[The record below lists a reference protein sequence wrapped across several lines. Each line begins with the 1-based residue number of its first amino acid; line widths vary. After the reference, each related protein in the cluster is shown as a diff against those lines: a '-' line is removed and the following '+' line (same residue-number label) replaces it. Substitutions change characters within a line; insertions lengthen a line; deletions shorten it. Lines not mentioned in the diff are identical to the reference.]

1 MASKFLRLA
10 GMLTLLGALGSG
22 SVSCAGERDEISRV
36 QPNAIPKSMF
46 VAKDGNGAY
55 LDGVESW
62 YFRATVIDAPAANS
76 VPAYI
81 GTAGDMAR
89 LKWKIEERFLLA
101 IQENPDVEGT
111 GDVKGGVVAAFP
123 IVSHFDIRRQYNAN
137 TGEEANVVEENTT
150 DRPWWARD
158 YMRVDWSNNKISEAG
173 FVFPAYESVS
183 AATYYV
189 QDEKDENHPIFTKD
203 YVDITAHYTVKPTPS
218 TCYYIYRSYTCGTG
232 QVSARLSFMKVPER
246 DYLPRDYPD
255 RLPILD
261 EEGQTIRSLS
271 GTPYS
276 LPMQDQFGFFRVERA
291 IYDQRMGTLEKRYVY
306 RARIWNIW
314 QSWFVRDN
322 GKIVFEDGTALP
334 ETEARSLIAYGKKK
348 PKLLPYNE
356 RKVRPIVYFI
366 NHDWPK
372 DMLPMARDVANG
384 WNDAFQETVAANR
397 LLEKNPTVAM
407 GDLRAEVDAMKARKE
422 NVFVL
427 CENNPVKE
435 GDPEACGPVG
445 TVARLGDQRFSFM
458 YWVSKPQPTGP
469 LGLGPSYSDP
479 ITGELFSAGA
489 HLYGAALDTAAQKG
503 LEIVNLLNGKFKEN
517 DYIEGVAT
525 DEYAKRLAKGE
536 VPGPSSAFKDTVPG
550 TPGFDLEKLKA
561 RVEKTLDRPLLDT
574 IAKKGLPEAKGP
586 SGLDRIKMIKGTPL
600 ERAILDN
607 PETRAMLGK
616 PRDAALSDDDLHAA
630 TDLLFGKDLRR
641 EEDERAR
648 FLGEHN
654 CFYPTDFADD
664 AMFGLAK
671 ELLKKY
677 GKGGNAAEDEAIQ
690 KKMWQE
696 IRHYYARQVMEHEVG
711 HTVGMAHN
719 FEGSSDAINF
729 FDEFWKLKGD
739 KPKYGA
745 AMTDAERDGKLVEF
759 QYSTVMDY
767 TSRFNSEI
775 HGLGKY
781 DYAAVRFAYGDVVE
795 AWPAGKVI
803 DPLYSVDPTKFQFN
817 LGFQGYSAEYLDGI
831 NRNYRHYTQIP
842 GEFADG
848 TKSLFKMGRELRKF
862 GDVYQN
868 ASEQW
873 RHVAVEKRGGVK
885 TGAWKPT
892 SANAKIYDMSKPI
905 DVVPYRWCGDQ
916 LAGSVGRP
924 MCERWDTG
932 IDGFEVVKDAIDRY
946 RSYYVFDAFVRGRVD
961 GFNRLRSYLGT
972 VSSRYFSHVHRHY
985 IHWLFNG
992 VYGARPYYWANV
1004 LNKNSDGVKNGWITD
1019 PDWYKD
1025 PAGGLPA
1032 STAVYWGLDRI
1043 VDVLGAP
1050 DVGTYAA
1057 DPVTGV
1063 FAQTAPTIFG
1073 CTAEGSPTRCPT
1085 DASQF
1090 TLGIEDGARYRYTV
1104 YDTSTGYYGMDRVK
1118 VMGSFYD
1125 KMAALLSVTD
1135 SNANFVGQDT
1145 TNATSY
1151 RIGFYLAYP
1160 RALSTVFGG
1169 ITTDNLD
1176 QYAWRYQYDAATSK
1190 PTFTSS
1196 DVFAQLGRDD
1206 WADPDPTKLA
1216 GKPVN
1221 SEWFL
1226 YYKAYALLFSMA
1238 EFQANYSQSWND
1250 AVRVWC
1256 VGCGEA
1262 FNPGASIPTTAFVNP
1277 LSGKEYAAIKYGD
1290 GRSSPGFQLIERGKV
1305 LAKALADANLL
1316 AESPE
1321 KSARVASATAALN
1334 EHVKL
1339 LDLVRGL
1346 YAVYG
1351 YSRF

>member
-1 MASKFLRLA
+1 MNKFIRIAS
-10 GMLTLLGALGSG
+10 LLSVIAALGGG
-22 SVSCAGERDEISRV
+22 SASCAGERDEINRV
-36 QPNAIPKSMF
+36 QPHAIPKSMF
-46 VAKDGNGAY
+46 VRADANGSY
-55 LDGVESW
+55 IDDSDSW

-89 LKWKIEERFLLA
+89 MKWKIEEKWLLA
-101 IQENPDVEGT
+101 YQEHPDVEGT
-111 GDVKGGVVAAFP
+111 GDIHGGVVAAFP
-123 IVSHFDIRRQYNAN
+123 ILSHFDIRRSYNPN
-137 TGEEANVVEENTT
+137 TGEDSNVVEENTT
-150 DRPWWARD
+150 DRPWYTRE
-158 YMRVDWSNNKISEAG
+158 YMRVDWSTNKISEAG

-189 QDEKDENHPIFTKD
+189 QDPKDENFPIFTKD
-203 YVDITAHYTVKPTPS
+203 YVDITAHYTVQPTPA

-255 RLPILD
+255 RLQILD
-261 EEGQTIRSLS
+261 PDGQTLRSLS
-271 GTPYS
+271 GTPFS

-291 IYDQRMGTLEKRYVY
+291 IYDQRMGSLEKRYIY

-314 QSWFVRDN
+314 DKWFQRDAN
-322 GKIVFEDGTALP
+322 GKVLFDDGSALD
-334 ETEARSLIAYGKKK
+334 EKEARTLIAYGKKK
-348 PKLLPYNE
+348 PKLLPYAD

-366 NHDWPK
+366 NSDWPK
-372 DMLPMARDVANG
+372 DMLPMARDVAKG

-397 LLEKNPTVAM
+397 LLEKEPTISM
-407 GDLRAEVDAMKARKE
+407 DKLRAEVEAMKSRKE
-422 NVFVL
+422 DVFVL

-435 GDPEACGPVG
+435 GDPAACGPVG
-445 TVARLGDQRFSFM
+445 TIARLGDQRFSFM
-458 YWVSKPQPTGP
+458 YWVNKPQPTGP

-489 HLYGAALDTAAQKG
+489 HLYGAALDTLAQRG
-503 LEIVNLLNGKFKEN
+503 LEVVNLLNGKFKEN
-517 DYIEGVAT
+517 DYIEGVHT

-536 VPGPSSAFKDTVPG
+536 VPGPSSSFKDTVPG
-550 TPGFDLEKLKA
+550 SPGFDLDKLKA
-561 RVEKTLDRPLLDT
+561 QVDKTIDRPLLDT

-586 SGLDRIKMIKGTPL
+586 SGIDRIKMIKGTPL

-607 PETRAMLGK
+607 PEMRAMLGK
-616 PRDAALSDDDLHAA
+616 PRDMALTDDELHSV
-630 TDLLFGKDLRR
+630 TDIIFGKDLRH
-641 EEDERAR
+641 EEEQRAK

-654 CFYPTDFADD
+654 CFYPTEFADD
-664 AMFGLAK
+664 ATLGLAK

-677 GKGGNAAEDEAIQ
+677 GKGASPAEDEAIQ
-690 KKMWQE
+690 KKMWQD

-711 HTVGMAHN
+711 HTLGMAHN
-719 FEGSSDAINF
+719 FEGSADPINF
-729 FDEFWKLKGD
+729 FDDFWKLKGD
-739 KPKYGA
+739 KPKYGEAPTA
-745 AMTDAERDGKLVEF
+745 AQIDGKVTEY

-781 DYAAVRFAYGDVVE
+781 DYAAIRFAYGDVVE
-795 AWPAGKVI
+795 TWPAGKVI
-803 DPLYSVDPTKFQFN
+803 DPLYQVDPTRFQYN
-817 LGFQGYSAEYLDGI
+817 LGFQGYSAEYLDNI
-831 NRNYRHYTQIP
+831 NRAYRHYTQIP
-842 GEFADG
+842 SEFADG
-848 TKSLFKMGRELRKF
+848 TKSLFKSGRELRKF
-862 GDVYQN
+862 RDVYDN
-868 ASEQW
+868 ATAQYQF
-873 RHVAVEKRGGVK
+873 VPQDKRGGVK
-885 TGAWKPT
+885 TGGWKPS
-892 SANAKIYDMSKPI
+892 SANAKIYDTTKPI

-932 IDGFEVVKDAIDRY
+932 VDNFEVVKDAIERY

-961 GFNRLRSYLGT
+961 GLNRLRSYLGT

-1004 LNKNSDGVKNGWITD
+1004 LNKGGEGVKLGYITD

-1032 STAVYWGLDRI
+1032 STAVYWGLDRL
-1043 VDVLGAP
+1043 VDVLGTP

-1057 DPVTGV
+1057 NPVTGV
-1063 FAQTAPTIFG
+1063 FTQTSPSIFACTEGGNPTK
-1073 CTAEGSPTRCPT
+1073 CAS
-1085 DASQF
+1085 DASTF
-1090 TLGIEDGARYRYTV
+1090 TLNLEDGARYRYTA
-1104 YDTSTGYYGMDRVK
+1104 YDTSSGYYGFDKVK
-1118 VMGSFYD
+1118 VIGSFYD
-1125 KMAALLSVTD
+1125 KMGALLSITD

-1160 RALSTVFGG
+1160 RGLSTVFGG
-1169 ITTDNLD
+1169 MVTDKLD
-1176 QYAWRYQYDAATSK
+1176 QYAWRYSFEGGK
-1190 PTFTSS
+1190 PTFTSP
-1196 DVFAQLGRDD
+1196 DVFAQVGRDD
-1206 WADPDPTKLA
+1206 WVDPVPTTA
-1216 GKPVN
+1216 GKAVN
-1221 SEWFL
+1221 SEWLL

-1250 AVRVWC
+1250 AIRVWC

-1262 FNPGASIPTTAFVNP
+1262 FTPGAGIETSKFTNP

-1290 GRSSPGFQLIERGKV
+1290 GRYSPGFQLVEEGKV
-1305 LAKALADANLL
+1305 LVKAYNDAVTATDTAKIAQT
-1316 AESPE
+1316 
-1321 KSARVASATAALN
+1321 TAALN
-1334 EHVKL
+1334 EHIKL

-1346 YAVYG
+1346 YEVYG